1 MAITEMPVALDQT
14 FQTRY
19 IWIISF
25 THVHATEGAE
35 HMVGVGLIGSGFMGK
50 CHALAWTSVRPVFG
64 DVPEVRLVHLGE
76 ANAALAETRAS
87 EFGFAR
93 ASGDWRSVIDD
104 PDVEIVSITA
114 PNQFHADMAIAA
126 LEAGKHVWCEKPM
139 AHDFAAAERMAAA
152 ARASGKVAALGYNYV
167 QSPSIRHIGK
177 LLGEGAIGAVNHLRI
192 EMDEDFMA
200 DPDAPFSWRQEAA
213 AGYGALDD
221 FAVHPLSLIEVLFGK
236 VDRVMCDMT
245 MPYADRG
252 TADGGRRAVETW
264 DVAST
269 LFRLE
274 GGISGT
280 LLVSRSAWG
289 RTGRLQIQI
298 FGSHGSIVFDQE
310 RFNEVQLYVTSDR
323 AAEQGFRNILSS
335 PHHEPYGR
343 FVPAPGHGLGFN
355 DLKTIECHELLK
367 KIEGRPARLIDF
379 AAGLEIERTVHAM
392 ARSHHEQRWV
402 QVR

>member
-1 MAITEMPVALDQT
+1 MDRIFRLPSFWT
-14 FQTRY
+14 
-19 IWIISF
+19 ISCKAKQAF
-25 THVHATEGAE
+25 REIVR
-35 HMVGVGLIGSGFMGK
+35 MVGVGLIGSGFMGK

-76 ANAALAETRAS
+76 ANLALAETRAS

-104 PDVEIVSITA
+104 PEVDVVSVTA

-139 AHDFAAAERMAAA
+139 APGFADAERMAAA

-200 DPDAPFSWRQEAA
+200 DPDAPFSWRQEAT

-269 LFRLE
+269 LIRLDS
-274 GGISGT
+274 GISGT

-289 RTGRLQIQI
+289 RKGRLQIQI
-298 FGSHGSIVFDQE
+298 FGSKGAIVFDQE
-310 RFNEVQLYVTSDR
+310 RFNELQLYVTSDR
-323 AAEQGFRNILSS
+323 TTEQGFRTILSS

-355 DLKTIECHELLK
+355 DLKTVECHELLK